1 MIADLDDPSLDA
13 LPDYD
18 VVIVGSGPAGM
29 TLARELGGQDLR
41 VCVLESG
48 LEKPTPRGDRL
59 REVQSTGIHIKA
71 YSRERVLGGASST
84 WSGLS
89 SPLDDVDLEVR
100 PYLEQSGWP
109 LERAELDDY
118 YAQAAQRYRFPAP
131 ELYAAGGFDT
141 LRAEGEREPAWEMLR
156 EKIFLAA
163 ADAQDFGQEWK
174 SCCDGEGA
182 DLFLDATLVELESDK
197 GVVGSAIAQT
207 RSGRRVPI
215 RARIFVLAAGG
226 IENARL
232 LLDTNLGNEHDQ
244 VGRYMM
250 NHPKNY
256 CGILKLAQPVQS
268 LPYFFGCQ
276 VGANAGYAGL
286 HLPTEV
292 QSQREL
298 VNAYVRM
305 EPLFPWSDNEGVECL
320 VLLVKKCKSLLTF
333 WTKSQGDAVIA
344 MRDYSET
351 GDDSDL
357 SNTRRSALGTVALGL
372 RVALHLPSVLTYAFF
387 RLSGR
392 SPKVRRVRLRN
403 FMEMEPR
410 AKNRVTLAE
419 ATDPNG
425 RPLAQVSHDT
435 SKRDRASL
443 LALHEVLREEF
454 ERTGLGTLGPDLEQA
469 DPWPITQDASHHMG
483 TTRMGNDLQSSVVT
497 PQCRV
502 HSTTNLY
509 CAGASV
515 FPTSGCA
522 NPTWTIV
529 ALSIR
534 LARHLR
540 AELQGSV
547 A

>member
-1 MIADLDDPSLDA
+1 MIADLDDPGLA
-13 LPDYD
+13 GLPDYD

-29 TLARELGGQDLR
+29 TLARELGGSGLR

-59 REVQSTGIHIKA
+59 REVQSTGIHIKD

-89 SPLDDVDLEVR
+89 SPLDDVDLEAR
-100 PYLEQSGWP
+100 PYLPRSGWP
-109 LERAELDDY
+109 LDRAELDEY
-118 YAQAAQRYRFPAP
+118 YGQASERYRFPAP
-131 ELYAAGGFDT
+131 ELYAPGGFDT
-141 LRAEGEREPAWEMLR
+141 LRAEGEREPQWEILH

-163 ADAQDFGQEWK
+163 ADAQDFGKEWK
-174 SCCDGEGA
+174 SCCEGEGT
-182 DLFLDATLVELESDK
+182 DLLLDATLVELESDQ
-197 GVVGSAIAQT
+197 GTVRTALAQT

-215 RARIFVLAAGG
+215 RGRAFVLAAGG

-232 LLDTNLGNEHDQ
+232 LLDANLGNEHDQ

-256 CGILKLAQPVQS
+256 CGILHLTEPVQS

-286 HLPTEV
+286 RLPDEV
-292 QSQREL
+292 LVQREL
-298 VNAYVRM
+298 LNAYVRM
-305 EPLFPWSDNEGVECL
+305 EPLFPWSDNEGVEYL
-320 VLLVKKCKSLLTF
+320 VLLVKKCKGLLTF
-333 WTKSQGDAVIA
+333 WTKRQGQAVIA

-357 SNTRRSALGTVALGL
+357 SNTRRSALGTAALSL
-372 RVALHLPSVLTYAFF
+372 RVLLHLPSVLLYLFF

-392 SPKVRRVRLRN
+392 SPKIRRVRLRN

-410 AKNRVTLAE
+410 ADNRVTLAQ

-425 RPLAQVSHDT
+425 RPMAQVQHDT
-435 SKRDRASL
+435 GERDRASL

-469 DPWPITQDASHHMG
+469 RPWPITQDASHHMG
-483 TTRMGNDLQSSVVT
+483 TTRMGREPQTSVVN

-515 FPTSGCA
+515 FPTSGCS

-540 AELQGSV
+540 AELQGSG

>member
-1 MIADLDDPSLDA
+1 
-13 LPDYD
+13 
-18 VVIVGSGPAGM
+18 
-29 TLARELGGQDLR
+29 
-41 VCVLESG
+41 
-48 LEKPTPRGDRL
+48 
-59 REVQSTGIHIKA
+59 
-71 YSRERVLGGASST
+71 
-84 WSGLS
+84 
-89 SPLDDVDLEVR
+89 
-100 PYLEQSGWP
+100 
-109 LERAELDDY
+109 
-118 YAQAAQRYRFPAP
+118 
-131 ELYAAGGFDT
+131 
-141 LRAEGEREPAWEMLR
+141 LR
-156 EKIFLAA
+156 EKVFLAA
-163 ADAQDFGQEWK
+163 ADAQDFGREWK
-174 SCCDGEGA
+174 SCCEGEGT
-182 DLFLDATLVELESDK
+182 DLFLDATLVELESDG
-197 GVVGSAIAQT
+197 GVVGGAIAQT

-215 RARIFVLAAGG
+215 RGRAFVLAAGG

-256 CGILKLAQPVQS
+256 CGILKLAEPVQN

-286 HLPTEV
+286 HLPNEV
-292 QSQREL
+292 QTQREL

-320 VLLVKKCKSLLTF
+320 VLFVKKCRGLLTF
-333 WTKSQGDAVIA
+333 WTKSQGQAVIA

-357 SNTRRSALGTVALGL
+357 SNTRRSALGTAALGL

-410 AKNRVTLAE
+410 AENRVTLARE
-419 ATDPNG
+419 TDPNG
-425 RPLAQVSHDT
+425 RPVAQVSHDT
-435 SKRDRASL
+435 SERDRASL
-443 LALHEVLREEF
+443 LALHEVLRTEF

-483 TTRMGNDLQSSVVT
+483 TTRMGTDPRCSVVT

-540 AELQGSV
+540 AELQGSG

>member
-59 REVQSTGIHIKA
+59 REVQSTRIHIKA

-174 SCCDGEGA
+174 SCCDGEGT
-182 DLFLDATLVELESDK
+182 DLFLDATLVELESAE

-410 AKNRVTLAE
+410 AENRVTLAE

-425 RPLAQVSHDT
+425 RPVAQVSHDT

-469 DPWPITQDASHHMG
+469 APWPITQDASHHMG

-540 AELQGSV
+540 AELQGSE

>member
-1 MIADLDDPSLDA
+1 MIADLDDPGLA
-13 LPDYD
+13 APPDYD

-29 TLARELGGQDLR
+29 TLARELGGQGFR
-41 VCVLESG
+41 ICVLESG

-59 REVQSTGIHIKA
+59 REVQSTGIHVKA

-89 SPLDDVDLEVR
+89 SPLDDVDLQTR

-109 LERAELDDY
+109 LDRAELDDY
-118 YAQAAQRYRFPAP
+118 YAQASARYRFPPP

-141 LRAEGEREPAWEMLR
+141 LRTEGEREPAWDGLR

-163 ADAQDFGQEWK
+163 ADAQDFGREWK
-174 SCCDGEGA
+174 SCCEGEDT
-182 DLFLDATLVELESDK
+182 DLFLDATLVELESEQ
-197 GVVGSAIAQT
+197 GVVESAIAQT

-215 RARIFVLAAGG
+215 RGRTFVLAAGG

-286 HLPTEV
+286 HLPNEV
-292 QSQREL
+292 QTQREL

-320 VLLVKKCKSLLTF
+320 VLFVKKCRGLLTF
-333 WTKSQGDAVIA
+333 WTKSQGQAVIA

-357 SNTRRSALGTVALGL
+357 SNTRRSALGTAALGL

-410 AKNRVTLAE
+410 AENRVTLAQD
-419 ATDPNG
+419 ADPNG
-425 RPLAQVSHDT
+425 RPVAQVSHDT

-483 TTRMGNDLQSSVVT
+483 TTRMGTDPQSSVVT
-497 PQCRV
+497 PHCRV
-502 HSTTNLY
+502 HSTSNLY

-540 AELQGSV
+540 SELQGSG